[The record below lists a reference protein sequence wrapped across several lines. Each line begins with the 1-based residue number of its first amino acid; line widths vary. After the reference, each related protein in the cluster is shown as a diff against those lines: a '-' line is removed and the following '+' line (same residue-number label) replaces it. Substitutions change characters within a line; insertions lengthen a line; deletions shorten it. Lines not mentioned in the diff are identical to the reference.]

1 MASPL
6 GRGSPDGF
14 ALNHLRLRYALGH
27 TAARQPFY
35 GSAINGTGLL
45 GAREKLR
52 TKQGAELKALQEK
65 LQGPLSRLDAV
76 FQAAETEK
84 LGELTNAMM
93 KASKEINE
101 ALKK

>member
-1 MASPL
+1 MTDLQNESIP
-6 GRGSPDGF
+6 
-14 ALNHLRLRYALGH
+14 NGH

-35 GSAINGTGLL
+35 GSAVNGNGLL

-52 TKQGAELKALQEK
+52 TTQGENLKTLQGK

-76 FQAAETEK
+76 FQSAESGV
-84 LGELTNAMM
+84 LGDLTNAMM